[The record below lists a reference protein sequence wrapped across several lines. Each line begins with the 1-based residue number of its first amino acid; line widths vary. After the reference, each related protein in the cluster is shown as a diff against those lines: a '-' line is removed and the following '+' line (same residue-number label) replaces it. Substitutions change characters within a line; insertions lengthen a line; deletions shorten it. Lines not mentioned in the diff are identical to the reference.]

1 MSATKNIS
9 NTLMDDNRNDTLS
22 IDPDM
27 RMDAQRQ
34 GDLHEN
40 DDALTRHPIDKPN
53 ETDKYSGYEVSLHD
67 NNELPSAKDNLKAN
81 EKESNGS
88 YADLNNDSTDSSAN
102 TDHLSHSDEGRNESS
117 NNLSHPDE
125 IPPEIK
131 ESIEPD
137 VRMNAHQL
145 KMPEDD
151 DTLVHNQIDLKSNDT
166 DKYSGYEVSLHD
178 NSELLSAK
186 DNLKENDKESKG
198 SYADLNN
205 DSNDS
210 SADTDH
216 LSHSDEG
223 HNESLNHLSHP
234 DEGPHEIK
242 ESIEPDIRMN
252 AHQLKMPED
261 DDTLVHDKIDTLN
274 DTDKYSGYEVS
285 IHDDNETPPSAKDNI
300 AFPDWMNHP
309 PSPSL
314 IKEGAGG
321 VVVPDANGQL
331 RFGNAQCYIK
341 ENSADFKTSAIKHLT
356 TEPQIEIETHQ
367 NHEAKKA
374 FYEIKKNDD
383 TYPGSIQLDNAIDTT
398 ISPGGRLRLI
408 REQNKM
414 SVKHVADR
422 LYLDAR
428 VIEALE
434 ADNYEKLPPTLF
446 VRGYLRNYAKLMD
459 ISPESIMASFEANQ
473 QKSAPSLTAPFKKK
487 KQASRHDLWPTVVTI
502 IVIVTLMT
510 LIALWQFYPNTAID
524 EFPLSNSPE
533 ESPWLSGTDF
543 EHETNNITGIDE
555 TRIAAGDQNMIVSST
570 IVESPPAV
578 VSVIQPEANTPP
590 LSAEEDKTIKM
601 HFKQNVWMR
610 ITDKTEKQLYQGIG
624 KAGEVLSLDGLPPFK
639 IRVGNTGVDIEYKGE
654 IKNIN
659 EYPGQGRAFI
669 VGVKT
674 TP

>member
-1 MSATKNIS
+1 
-9 NTLMDDNRNDTLS
+9 MDDNRNDTLS

-88 YADLNNDSTDSSAN
+88 YADLNNDSTD
-102 TDHLSHSDEGRNESS
+102 T
-117 NNLSHPDE
+117 
-125 IPPEIK
+125 
-131 ESIEPD
+131 
-137 VRMNAHQL
+137 
-145 KMPEDD
+145 
-151 DTLVHNQIDLKSNDT
+151 
-166 DKYSGYEVSLHD
+166 
-178 NSELLSAK
+178 
-186 DNLKENDKESKG
+186 
-198 SYADLNN
+198 
-205 DSNDS
+205 

-216 LSHSDEG
+216 LSHSDEE
-223 HNESLNHLSHP
+223 HNESLNNLSHP
-234 DEGPHEIK
+234 NEGPHEIK
-242 ESIEPDIRMN
+242 ESIDPDIRMN

-274 DTDKYSGYEVS
+274 DTDKYSSYEVS

-300 AFPDWMNHP
+300 
-309 PSPSL
+309 
-314 IKEGAGG
+314 
-321 VVVPDANGQL
+321 
-331 RFGNAQCYIK
+331 K
-341 ENSADFKTSAIKHLT
+341 ENSADFKTSAIERLT
-356 TEPQIEIETHQ
+356 TEPQTEIETHQ
-367 NHEAKKA
+367 KHEAKKA
-374 FYEIKKNDD
+374 FDDIKKNDD
-383 TYPGSIQLDNAIDTT
+383 TYPGSTQLDNAIDTT
-398 ISPGGRLRLI
+398 MSPGGRLRLI
-408 REQNKM
+408 REQNNM

-459 ISPESIMASFEANQ
+459 ISPESIMSSFEANH
-473 QKSAPSLTAPFKKK
+473 QKSAPSLTAPFQKK

-502 IVIVTLMT
+502 VVIVTLMI
-510 LIALWQFYPNTAID
+510 LMALWQFYPSTAID

-533 ESPWLSGTDF
+533 ESSWLSGTDF
-543 EHETNNITGIDE
+543 EHDTNNITEIDE
-555 TRIAAGDQNMIVSST
+555 TRIAAGDQNMTVSST
-570 IVESPPAV
+570 IVESPPAI
-578 VSVIQPEANTPP
+578 VSVIQPEINTPP
-590 LSAEEDKTIKM
+590 RSAEKDNTIKM
-601 HFKQNVWMR
+601 HFKQKVWMR
-610 ITDKTEKQLYQGIG
+610 ITDKTKKQLYQGIG

-639 IRVGNTGVDIEYKGE
+639 MRVGNTGVDIEYKGE

-669 VGVKT
+669 VGVE
-674 TP
+674 